1 MTQDEVRAMFQIGAM
16 WKATIIR
23 AGSKNNTVTP
33 LMITKVR
40 KTMLNCMTDCNTP
53 FDIHFP
59 TKSLTIE
66 AKPDYLHYTTDN
78 GDDIVLEKICSSL

>member
-1 MTQDEVRAMFQIGAM
+1 MTLTEIKAMFVVAEM

-40 KTMLNCMTDCNTP
+40 KTMLNCMTDYNTP

-59 TKSLTIE
+59 TKTRVIE
-66 AKPDYLHYTTDN
+66 ARAGYLHYITENDN
-78 GDDIVLEKICSSL
+78 DIILEKV